1 MGEKDGVCTETC
13 LDTGL
18 ELLLDKE
25 QGEGAGSSYTGHKVL
40 VYSMETKVIVYKCT
54 LLTPRS

>member
-1 MGEKDGVCTETC
+1 MYCTETC

-18 ELLLDKE
+18 ELLLDRE

-40 VYSMETKVIVYKCT
+40 VYSMETKVIVYKFT